1 MVLVTTSAFDAVK
14 KEAEEVEQIRAI
26 KEDKVLIKPFRF
38 SQLLSL
44 IMTMIMN

>member
-14 KEAEEVEQIRAI
+14 KEAEVEQIRAI

-44 IMTMIMN
+44 IITRIMN